1 MAYSAQV
8 VSKAR
13 QLLEQKIAD
22 KKSRYRQDQELAY
35 TKVPRIREIDILLR
49 QTMAAA
55 ALTVFEEGGDIRAA
69 MEKVKEENL
78 RLQQERKDLIEK
90 NFAPG
95 FLDETPVCP
104 VCGGSG
110 YVGSSMCRCLELLC
124 SQEQRKELR
133 QLTCGYET
141 FSSFRL
147 DYYPEQVD
155 RTYGASPRAI
165 MEHTFRYCKQY
176 AENFQPG
183 VGNLMF
189 VGGTGLGKTFLSA
202 CIANA
207 VTDKG
212 YSVAYESA
220 PQLFSKLEK
229 NRFNPTEETREAAER
244 FENCDLLIIDD
255 LGTEM
260 SGNFVTAALYS
271 LINGRLLAGKSMVIS
286 TNLNA
291 DEIAVRYSPQ
301 IASRLV
307 GEFKGLTFVGKD
319 IRLLKNRG
327 L

>member
-8 VSKAR
+8 VSRAR
-13 QLLEQKIAD
+13 QLLEQRVAD
-22 KKSRYRQDQELAY
+22 KKSRHRQDLEAVY
-35 TKVPRIREIDILLR
+35 ARVPRIREIDILLR
-49 QTMAAA
+49 QSMATV

-69 MEKVKEENL
+69 MEKVKEDNL
-78 RLQQERKDLIEK
+78 KLQQERKALLEE
-90 NFAPG
+90 NFQPD
-95 FLDETPVCP
+95 FLDETPVCEI
-104 VCGGSG
+104 CGGSG
-110 YVGSSMCRCLELLC
+110 YVGSAMCSCLKALC
-124 SQEQRKELR
+124 SQEQMKELR

-147 DYYPEQVD
+147 DYYPEQID

-165 MEHTFRYCKQY
+165 MERNFRYCKQY
-176 AENFQPG
+176 AENFCEG
-183 VGNLMF
+183 AGNLLF

-207 VTDKG
+207 VTEKG

-220 PQLFSKLEK
+220 PQLFTKLER
-229 NRFNPTEETREAAER
+229 NRFNPNDQTREEAER
-244 FENCDLLIIDD
+244 FSNCDLLIIDD

-260 SGNFVTAALYS
+260 PSSFITAALYS
-271 LINGRLLAGKSMVIS
+271 LVNERLLAGKPILIS

-291 DEIAVRYSPQ
+291 DEVAKRYSPQ

-307 GEFKGLTFVGKD
+307 GEFKGLTFVGQD